1 MILHHYDMS
10 PFSEKIRL
18 MLDYAGIEW
27 QSSIVP
33 PMPPRPSIDPIV
45 GGYRRIP
52 IAQIGADVFCDT
64 QIICAEVA
72 ALSNQAELSYESL
85 SVEEIDY
92 LEHIEKDVFFAVPNS
107 SSGLNTIALLFKTF
121 TPIQAI
127 KFIKDRIGVAKGMK
141 LKMKSRHKS
150 QALLDSSID
159 ELETRLSDDLFLQG
173 GRPTIMDFSVHHV
186 IWFRANSFGNDFLRD
201 KPRIAKWFASM
212 NKLSKDARNPIDRS
226 QLVAVTKGAT
236 PRQLD
241 DNLMQGEYLGKA
253 VSIRPDDYARDAVE
267 GILVGQDINR
277 SVLRRPTKQCGD
289 VHIHFPKR
297 GFETRLL

>member
-1 MILHHYDMS
+1 
-10 PFSEKIRL
+10 
-18 MLDYAGIEW
+18 
-27 QSSIVP
+27 
-33 PMPPRPSIDPIV
+33 
-45 GGYRRIP
+45 
-52 IAQIGADVFCDT
+52 
-64 QIICAEVA
+64 
-72 ALSNQAELSYESL
+72 
-85 SVEEIDY
+85 
-92 LEHIEKDVFFAVPNS
+92 
-107 SSGLNTIALLFKTF
+107 
-121 TPIQAI
+121 
-127 KFIKDRIGVAKGMK
+127 
-141 LKMKSRHKS
+141 
-150 QALLDSSID
+150 
-159 ELETRLSDDLFLQG
+159 
-173 GRPTIMDFSVHHV
+173 
-186 IWFRANSFGNDFLRD
+186 
-201 KPRIAKWFASM
+201 M